1 MEVLSTTREIAAN
14 ANALVRTMEEAV
26 QVADE
31 TTQGAEQARSSLASM
46 DGTMQRMVAA
56 TDSINAKLAALSEK
70 SSHINKVLT
79 TITKVA
85 DQTNLLSLN
94 AAIEAEK
101 AGEAGRGFS
110 VVATEIRRL
119 SDQTTAATDDIEQM
133 LKDMNSAVSASVMG
147 MDKFSEEIRRSVQEV
162 ASVSDQLAEVIE
174 DVQKLPARFDI
185 VLEGM
190 QSQAV
195 GAGQIAETIT
205 QLNDSTSRP
214 PRRSRLPARRSS
226 ICSRQPR
233 TCRAA
238 SLPSRSLVEH
248 ADPVFQLAE
257 AVAALPTTAIRQ
269 VLPLLQLTRFP
280 AAPAGVAGLMNLH
293 GAAIPVVRRHRHE
306 RRPAAR
312 ARQDTRILLV
322 DFTLPEGGSRPLGL
336 VVEGVAGVRR
346 VTARAPRPAGVRLP
360 DYPGSAR
367 CWRRPRASGCG
378 WNRIACSRRPWPPCC
393 SRRPREARSRLA
405 PLVRAR
411 TGLAI
416 ADDMLGRAIR
426 QRLRERQEGDAE
438 AYMARILDDEGE
450 FADLLDL
457 LVIPETWF
465 FRDPQAIAHAAR
477 FAQERHARSGA
488 PVRLLSLP
496 CSTGEE
502 PYTLAMALFDTG
514 LPHRPSRSPRWTSTS
529 RPWSAPAAASMGAI
543 PFAPATS
550 AFAIAISTPRAI
562 ASAWPNGVRTRCA
575 FARANILQL
584 GSLRDGAPFDVVLC
598 RNLLIYFDDQTQ
610 GRALSH
616 LAALM
621 HDDGLLCVG
630 SSEMVSAMRHGFASL
645 GVAHASALVKRQAAG
660 AEPARPHPQPA
671 SPRRKAAVRPP
682 PPAPPLPTRLRA
694 RSTPAP
700 APITPVASSAQPL
713 EEAQRLADAG
723 RGAEAEA
730 LLRNLLE
737 ADRSQA
743 GAHFLLALILP
754 DDRAAEAERALR
766 QALYLEPGHYPA
778 LCRLAL
784 ICERAGR
791 LDEAGRLRERAAR
804 IQTRAGDDA

>member
-1 MEVLSTTREIAAN
+1 M
-14 ANALVRTMEEAV
+14 
-26 QVADE
+26 
-31 TTQGAEQARSSLASM
+31 
-46 DGTMQRMVAA
+46 
-56 TDSINAKLAALSEK
+56 KL
-70 SSHINKVLT
+70 
-79 TITKVA
+79 
-85 DQTNLLSLN
+85 
-94 AAIEAEK
+94 
-101 AGEAGRGFS
+101 
-110 VVATEIRRL
+110 
-119 SDQTTAATDDIEQM
+119 
-133 LKDMNSAVSASVMG
+133 
-147 MDKFSEEIRRSVQEV
+147 
-162 ASVSDQLAEVIE
+162 
-174 DVQKLPARFDI
+174 
-185 VLEGM
+185 
-190 QSQAV
+190 
-195 GAGQIAETIT
+195 
-205 QLNDSTSRP
+205 
-214 PRRSRLPARRSS
+214 
-226 ICSRQPR
+226 
-233 TCRAA
+233 
-238 SLPSRSLVEH
+238 
-248 ADPVFQLAE
+248 DP
-257 AVAALPTTAIRQ
+257 
-269 VLPLLQLTRFP
+269 
-280 AAPAGVAGLMNLH
+280 
-293 GAAIPVVRRHRHE
+293 
-306 RRPAAR
+306 
-312 ARQDTRILLV
+312 
-322 DFTLPEGGSRPLGL
+322 
-336 VVEGVAGVRR
+336 
-346 VTARAPRPAGVRLP
+346 
-360 DYPGSAR
+360 
-367 CWRRPRASGCG
+367 
-378 WNRIACSRRPWPPCC
+378 
-393 SRRPREARSRLA
+393 RLA

-514 LPHRPSRSPRWTSTS
+514 LPAQAFQVTAVDINEPSLE
-529 RPWSAPAAASMGAI
+529 
-543 PFAPATS
+543 
-550 AFAIAISTPRAI
+550 RARRGLYGRNSFR
-562 ASAWPNGVRTRCA
+562 ARDLGFRDRYFDAEGDRQRLAERVRNQVR
-575 FARANILQL
+575 FRQGNILQL

-645 GVAHASALVKRQAAG
+645 GVAHASALVKRHAAG

-682 PPAPPLPTRLRA
+682 PLPARLRA

-713 EEAQRLADAG
+713 DEAQRLADAG

>member
-1 MEVLSTTREIAAN
+1 M
-14 ANALVRTMEEAV
+14 
-26 QVADE
+26 
-31 TTQGAEQARSSLASM
+31 
-46 DGTMQRMVAA
+46 
-56 TDSINAKLAALSEK
+56 KL
-70 SSHINKVLT
+70 
-79 TITKVA
+79 
-85 DQTNLLSLN
+85 
-94 AAIEAEK
+94 
-101 AGEAGRGFS
+101 
-110 VVATEIRRL
+110 
-119 SDQTTAATDDIEQM
+119 
-133 LKDMNSAVSASVMG
+133 
-147 MDKFSEEIRRSVQEV
+147 
-162 ASVSDQLAEVIE
+162 
-174 DVQKLPARFDI
+174 
-185 VLEGM
+185 
-190 QSQAV
+190 
-195 GAGQIAETIT
+195 
-205 QLNDSTSRP
+205 
-214 PRRSRLPARRSS
+214 
-226 ICSRQPR
+226 
-233 TCRAA
+233 
-238 SLPSRSLVEH
+238 
-248 ADPVFQLAE
+248 DP
-257 AVAALPTTAIRQ
+257 
-269 VLPLLQLTRFP
+269 
-280 AAPAGVAGLMNLH
+280 
-293 GAAIPVVRRHRHE
+293 
-306 RRPAAR
+306 
-312 ARQDTRILLV
+312 
-322 DFTLPEGGSRPLGL
+322 
-336 VVEGVAGVRR
+336 
-346 VTARAPRPAGVRLP
+346 
-360 DYPGSAR
+360 
-367 CWRRPRASGCG
+367 
-378 WNRIACSRRPWPPCC
+378 
-393 SRRPREARSRLA
+393 RLA
-405 PLVRAR
+405 PLVRVR

-426 QRLRERQEGDAE
+426 QRLRERQESDAE

-514 LPHRPSRSPRWTSTS
+514 LPAQAFQVTAVDINEPSLE
-529 RPWSAPAAASMGAI
+529 
-543 PFAPATS
+543 
-550 AFAIAISTPRAI
+550 RARRGLYGRNSFR
-562 ASAWPNGVRTRCA
+562 ARDLGFRDRYFDAEGDRQRLAERVRNQVR
-575 FARANILQL
+575 FRQGNILQL

-660 AEPARPHPQPA
+660 AESARPHLPA
-671 SPRRKAAVRPP
+671 AAPRRKTAVRTP
-682 PPAPPLPTRLRA
+682 PPAPPLPARLRA
-694 RSTPAP
+694 KSTPVP
-700 APITPVASSAQPL
+700 APVTPVARSAQPL

-730 LLRNLLE
+730 LLRDLLE

-754 DDRAAEAERALR
+754 DARAAEAERALR

>member
-1 MEVLSTTREIAAN
+1 M
-14 ANALVRTMEEAV
+14 
-26 QVADE
+26 
-31 TTQGAEQARSSLASM
+31 
-46 DGTMQRMVAA
+46 
-56 TDSINAKLAALSEK
+56 KL
-70 SSHINKVLT
+70 
-79 TITKVA
+79 
-85 DQTNLLSLN
+85 
-94 AAIEAEK
+94 
-101 AGEAGRGFS
+101 
-110 VVATEIRRL
+110 
-119 SDQTTAATDDIEQM
+119 
-133 LKDMNSAVSASVMG
+133 
-147 MDKFSEEIRRSVQEV
+147 
-162 ASVSDQLAEVIE
+162 
-174 DVQKLPARFDI
+174 
-185 VLEGM
+185 
-190 QSQAV
+190 
-195 GAGQIAETIT
+195 
-205 QLNDSTSRP
+205 
-214 PRRSRLPARRSS
+214 
-226 ICSRQPR
+226 
-233 TCRAA
+233 
-238 SLPSRSLVEH
+238 
-248 ADPVFQLAE
+248 DP
-257 AVAALPTTAIRQ
+257 
-269 VLPLLQLTRFP
+269 
-280 AAPAGVAGLMNLH
+280 
-293 GAAIPVVRRHRHE
+293 
-306 RRPAAR
+306 
-312 ARQDTRILLV
+312 
-322 DFTLPEGGSRPLGL
+322 
-336 VVEGVAGVRR
+336 
-346 VTARAPRPAGVRLP
+346 
-360 DYPGSAR
+360 
-367 CWRRPRASGCG
+367 
-378 WNRIACSRRPWPPCC
+378 
-393 SRRPREARSRLA
+393 RLA

-416 ADDMLGRAIR
+416 ADDVRGRASR

-514 LPHRPSRSPRWTSTS
+514 LPAQAFQVTAVDINEPSLE
-529 RPWSAPAAASMGAI
+529 
-543 PFAPATS
+543 
-550 AFAIAISTPRAI
+550 RARRGLYGRNSFR
-562 ASAWPNGVRTRCA
+562 ARDLGFRDRYFDAEGDRQRLAERVRNQVR
-575 FARANILQL
+575 FRQGNILQL

-645 GVAHASALVKRQAAG
+645 GVAHASALVKRQAAV
-660 AEPARPHPQPA
+660 ADPARPHPPA
-671 SPRRKAAVRPP
+671 AAPRRKAAVRTP
-682 PPAPPLPTRLRA
+682 PPAPALPARLRA
-694 RSTPAP
+694 RSTPVPAP
-700 APITPVASSAQPL
+700 ATPVARSAQPL

-730 LLRNLLE
+730 LLRDLLE

-754 DDRAAEAERALR
+754 DARAAEAERALR

>member
-1 MEVLSTTREIAAN
+1 M
-14 ANALVRTMEEAV
+14 
-26 QVADE
+26 
-31 TTQGAEQARSSLASM
+31 
-46 DGTMQRMVAA
+46 
-56 TDSINAKLAALSEK
+56 KL
-70 SSHINKVLT
+70 
-79 TITKVA
+79 
-85 DQTNLLSLN
+85 
-94 AAIEAEK
+94 
-101 AGEAGRGFS
+101 
-110 VVATEIRRL
+110 
-119 SDQTTAATDDIEQM
+119 
-133 LKDMNSAVSASVMG
+133 
-147 MDKFSEEIRRSVQEV
+147 
-162 ASVSDQLAEVIE
+162 
-174 DVQKLPARFDI
+174 
-185 VLEGM
+185 
-190 QSQAV
+190 
-195 GAGQIAETIT
+195 
-205 QLNDSTSRP
+205 
-214 PRRSRLPARRSS
+214 
-226 ICSRQPR
+226 
-233 TCRAA
+233 
-238 SLPSRSLVEH
+238 
-248 ADPVFQLAE
+248 DP
-257 AVAALPTTAIRQ
+257 
-269 VLPLLQLTRFP
+269 
-280 AAPAGVAGLMNLH
+280 
-293 GAAIPVVRRHRHE
+293 
-306 RRPAAR
+306 
-312 ARQDTRILLV
+312 
-322 DFTLPEGGSRPLGL
+322 
-336 VVEGVAGVRR
+336 
-346 VTARAPRPAGVRLP
+346 
-360 DYPGSAR
+360 
-367 CWRRPRASGCG
+367 
-378 WNRIACSRRPWPPCC
+378 
-393 SRRPREARSRLA
+393 RLA

-514 LPHRPSRSPRWTSTS
+514 LPAQAFQVTAVDINEPSLE
-529 RPWSAPAAASMGAI
+529 
-543 PFAPATS
+543 
-550 AFAIAISTPRAI
+550 RARRGLYGRNSFR
-562 ASAWPNGVRTRCA
+562 ARDLGFRDRYFDAEGDRQRLAERVRNQVR
-575 FARANILQL
+575 FRQGNILQL

-682 PPAPPLPTRLRA
+682 PPAPPLPARLRA

-700 APITPVASSAQPL
+700 TPITPVANSAQPL

>member
-1 MEVLSTTREIAAN
+1 M
-14 ANALVRTMEEAV
+14 
-26 QVADE
+26 
-31 TTQGAEQARSSLASM
+31 
-46 DGTMQRMVAA
+46 
-56 TDSINAKLAALSEK
+56 KL
-70 SSHINKVLT
+70 
-79 TITKVA
+79 
-85 DQTNLLSLN
+85 
-94 AAIEAEK
+94 
-101 AGEAGRGFS
+101 
-110 VVATEIRRL
+110 
-119 SDQTTAATDDIEQM
+119 
-133 LKDMNSAVSASVMG
+133 
-147 MDKFSEEIRRSVQEV
+147 
-162 ASVSDQLAEVIE
+162 
-174 DVQKLPARFDI
+174 
-185 VLEGM
+185 
-190 QSQAV
+190 
-195 GAGQIAETIT
+195 
-205 QLNDSTSRP
+205 
-214 PRRSRLPARRSS
+214 
-226 ICSRQPR
+226 
-233 TCRAA
+233 
-238 SLPSRSLVEH
+238 
-248 ADPVFQLAE
+248 DP
-257 AVAALPTTAIRQ
+257 
-269 VLPLLQLTRFP
+269 
-280 AAPAGVAGLMNLH
+280 
-293 GAAIPVVRRHRHE
+293 
-306 RRPAAR
+306 
-312 ARQDTRILLV
+312 
-322 DFTLPEGGSRPLGL
+322 
-336 VVEGVAGVRR
+336 
-346 VTARAPRPAGVRLP
+346 
-360 DYPGSAR
+360 
-367 CWRRPRASGCG
+367 
-378 WNRIACSRRPWPPCC
+378 
-393 SRRPREARSRLA
+393 RLA

-514 LPHRPSRSPRWTSTS
+514 LPAQAFQVTAVDINEPSLE
-529 RPWSAPAAASMGAI
+529 
-543 PFAPATS
+543 
-550 AFAIAISTPRAI
+550 RARRGLYGRNSFR
-562 ASAWPNGVRTRCA
+562 ARDLGFRDGYFDAEGDRQRLAERVRNQVR
-575 FARANILQL
+575 FRQGNILQL

-645 GVAHASALVKRQAAG
+645 GVAHASALVKRQAAV
-660 AEPARPHPQPA
+660 ADPARPHPPA
-671 SPRRKAAVRPP
+671 AAPRRKAAVRTP
-682 PPAPPLPTRLRA
+682 PPAPALPARLRA
-694 RSTPAP
+694 RGTPVPAP
-700 APITPVASSAQPL
+700 VTPVARSAQPL

-730 LLRNLLE
+730 LLRDLLE

-754 DDRAAEAERALR
+754 DARAAEAERALR

>member
-1 MEVLSTTREIAAN
+1 M
-14 ANALVRTMEEAV
+14 
-26 QVADE
+26 
-31 TTQGAEQARSSLASM
+31 
-46 DGTMQRMVAA
+46 
-56 TDSINAKLAALSEK
+56 KL
-70 SSHINKVLT
+70 
-79 TITKVA
+79 
-85 DQTNLLSLN
+85 
-94 AAIEAEK
+94 
-101 AGEAGRGFS
+101 
-110 VVATEIRRL
+110 
-119 SDQTTAATDDIEQM
+119 
-133 LKDMNSAVSASVMG
+133 
-147 MDKFSEEIRRSVQEV
+147 
-162 ASVSDQLAEVIE
+162 
-174 DVQKLPARFDI
+174 
-185 VLEGM
+185 
-190 QSQAV
+190 
-195 GAGQIAETIT
+195 
-205 QLNDSTSRP
+205 
-214 PRRSRLPARRSS
+214 
-226 ICSRQPR
+226 
-233 TCRAA
+233 
-238 SLPSRSLVEH
+238 
-248 ADPVFQLAE
+248 DP
-257 AVAALPTTAIRQ
+257 
-269 VLPLLQLTRFP
+269 
-280 AAPAGVAGLMNLH
+280 
-293 GAAIPVVRRHRHE
+293 
-306 RRPAAR
+306 
-312 ARQDTRILLV
+312 
-322 DFTLPEGGSRPLGL
+322 
-336 VVEGVAGVRR
+336 
-346 VTARAPRPAGVRLP
+346 
-360 DYPGSAR
+360 
-367 CWRRPRASGCG
+367 
-378 WNRIACSRRPWPPCC
+378 
-393 SRRPREARSRLA
+393 RLA

-514 LPHRPSRSPRWTSTS
+514 LPAQAFQVTAVDINEPSLE
-529 RPWSAPAAASMGAI
+529 
-543 PFAPATS
+543 
-550 AFAIAISTPRAI
+550 RARRGLYGRNSFR
-562 ASAWPNGVRTRCA
+562 ARDLGFRDRYFDAEGDRQRLAERVRNQVR
-575 FARANILQL
+575 FRQGNILQL

-645 GVAHASALVKRQAAG
+645 GVAHASALVKRQAAV
-660 AEPARPHPQPA
+660 ADPARPHPPA
-671 SPRRKAAVRPP
+671 AAPRRKAAVRTP
-682 PPAPPLPTRLRA
+682 PPAPALPARLRA
-694 RSTPAP
+694 RGTPVPAP
-700 APITPVASSAQPL
+700 VTPVARSAQPL

-730 LLRNLLE
+730 LLRDLLE

-754 DDRAAEAERALR
+754 DARAAEAERALR

>member
-1 MEVLSTTREIAAN
+1 M
-14 ANALVRTMEEAV
+14 
-26 QVADE
+26 
-31 TTQGAEQARSSLASM
+31 
-46 DGTMQRMVAA
+46 
-56 TDSINAKLAALSEK
+56 KL
-70 SSHINKVLT
+70 
-79 TITKVA
+79 
-85 DQTNLLSLN
+85 
-94 AAIEAEK
+94 
-101 AGEAGRGFS
+101 
-110 VVATEIRRL
+110 
-119 SDQTTAATDDIEQM
+119 
-133 LKDMNSAVSASVMG
+133 
-147 MDKFSEEIRRSVQEV
+147 
-162 ASVSDQLAEVIE
+162 
-174 DVQKLPARFDI
+174 
-185 VLEGM
+185 
-190 QSQAV
+190 
-195 GAGQIAETIT
+195 
-205 QLNDSTSRP
+205 
-214 PRRSRLPARRSS
+214 
-226 ICSRQPR
+226 
-233 TCRAA
+233 
-238 SLPSRSLVEH
+238 
-248 ADPVFQLAE
+248 DP
-257 AVAALPTTAIRQ
+257 
-269 VLPLLQLTRFP
+269 
-280 AAPAGVAGLMNLH
+280 
-293 GAAIPVVRRHRHE
+293 
-306 RRPAAR
+306 
-312 ARQDTRILLV
+312 
-322 DFTLPEGGSRPLGL
+322 
-336 VVEGVAGVRR
+336 
-346 VTARAPRPAGVRLP
+346 
-360 DYPGSAR
+360 
-367 CWRRPRASGCG
+367 
-378 WNRIACSRRPWPPCC
+378 
-393 SRRPREARSRLA
+393 RLA

-514 LPHRPSRSPRWTSTS
+514 LPAQAFQVTAVDINEPSLE
-529 RPWSAPAAASMGAI
+529 
-543 PFAPATS
+543 
-550 AFAIAISTPRAI
+550 RARRGLYGRNSFR
-562 ASAWPNGVRTRCA
+562 ARDLGFRDRYFDAEGDRQRLAERVRNQVR
-575 FARANILQL
+575 FRQGNILQL
-584 GSLRDGAPFDVVLC
+584 SSLRDGAPFDVVLC

-671 SPRRKAAVRPP
+671 SPRRKAAVRP
-682 PPAPPLPTRLRA
+682 APPLPARLRA

-713 EEAQRLADAG
+713 DEAQRLADAG

>member
-1 MEVLSTTREIAAN
+1 M
-14 ANALVRTMEEAV
+14 
-26 QVADE
+26 
-31 TTQGAEQARSSLASM
+31 
-46 DGTMQRMVAA
+46 
-56 TDSINAKLAALSEK
+56 KL
-70 SSHINKVLT
+70 
-79 TITKVA
+79 
-85 DQTNLLSLN
+85 
-94 AAIEAEK
+94 
-101 AGEAGRGFS
+101 
-110 VVATEIRRL
+110 
-119 SDQTTAATDDIEQM
+119 
-133 LKDMNSAVSASVMG
+133 
-147 MDKFSEEIRRSVQEV
+147 
-162 ASVSDQLAEVIE
+162 
-174 DVQKLPARFDI
+174 
-185 VLEGM
+185 
-190 QSQAV
+190 
-195 GAGQIAETIT
+195 
-205 QLNDSTSRP
+205 
-214 PRRSRLPARRSS
+214 
-226 ICSRQPR
+226 
-233 TCRAA
+233 
-238 SLPSRSLVEH
+238 
-248 ADPVFQLAE
+248 DP
-257 AVAALPTTAIRQ
+257 
-269 VLPLLQLTRFP
+269 
-280 AAPAGVAGLMNLH
+280 
-293 GAAIPVVRRHRHE
+293 
-306 RRPAAR
+306 
-312 ARQDTRILLV
+312 
-322 DFTLPEGGSRPLGL
+322 
-336 VVEGVAGVRR
+336 
-346 VTARAPRPAGVRLP
+346 
-360 DYPGSAR
+360 
-367 CWRRPRASGCG
+367 
-378 WNRIACSRRPWPPCC
+378 
-393 SRRPREARSRLA
+393 RLA

-438 AYMARILDDEGE
+438 GYMARILDDEGE

-514 LPHRPSRSPRWTSTS
+514 LPAQAFQVTAVDINEPSLE
-529 RPWSAPAAASMGAI
+529 
-543 PFAPATS
+543 
-550 AFAIAISTPRAI
+550 RARRGLYGRNSFR
-562 ASAWPNGVRTRCA
+562 ARDLGFRDRYFDAEGDRQRLAERVRNQVR
-575 FARANILQL
+575 FRQGNILQL

-660 AEPARPHPQPA
+660 AESARPHPPA
-671 SPRRKAAVRPP
+671 APPRRKATVRTP
-682 PPAPPLPTRLRA
+682 PPASPLPARLRA

-700 APITPVASSAQPL
+700 APVTPVARSAQPL

-730 LLRNLLE
+730 LLRDLLE

-754 DDRAAEAERALR
+754 DARAAEAERALR

>member
-1 MEVLSTTREIAAN
+1 M
-14 ANALVRTMEEAV
+14 
-26 QVADE
+26 
-31 TTQGAEQARSSLASM
+31 
-46 DGTMQRMVAA
+46 
-56 TDSINAKLAALSEK
+56 KL
-70 SSHINKVLT
+70 
-79 TITKVA
+79 
-85 DQTNLLSLN
+85 
-94 AAIEAEK
+94 
-101 AGEAGRGFS
+101 
-110 VVATEIRRL
+110 
-119 SDQTTAATDDIEQM
+119 
-133 LKDMNSAVSASVMG
+133 
-147 MDKFSEEIRRSVQEV
+147 
-162 ASVSDQLAEVIE
+162 
-174 DVQKLPARFDI
+174 
-185 VLEGM
+185 
-190 QSQAV
+190 
-195 GAGQIAETIT
+195 
-205 QLNDSTSRP
+205 
-214 PRRSRLPARRSS
+214 
-226 ICSRQPR
+226 
-233 TCRAA
+233 
-238 SLPSRSLVEH
+238 
-248 ADPVFQLAE
+248 DP
-257 AVAALPTTAIRQ
+257 
-269 VLPLLQLTRFP
+269 
-280 AAPAGVAGLMNLH
+280 
-293 GAAIPVVRRHRHE
+293 
-306 RRPAAR
+306 
-312 ARQDTRILLV
+312 
-322 DFTLPEGGSRPLGL
+322 
-336 VVEGVAGVRR
+336 
-346 VTARAPRPAGVRLP
+346 
-360 DYPGSAR
+360 
-367 CWRRPRASGCG
+367 
-378 WNRIACSRRPWPPCC
+378 
-393 SRRPREARSRLA
+393 RLA

-514 LPHRPSRSPRWTSTS
+514 LPAQAFQVTAVDINEPSLE
-529 RPWSAPAAASMGAI
+529 
-543 PFAPATS
+543 
-550 AFAIAISTPRAI
+550 RARRGLYGRNSFR
-562 ASAWPNGVRTRCA
+562 ARDLGFRDRYFDAEGDRQRLAERVRNQVR
-575 FARANILQL
+575 FRQGNILQL

-645 GVAHASALVKRQAAG
+645 GVAHASALVKRQAAV
-660 AEPARPHPQPA
+660 AEPARAHPPA
-671 SPRRKAAVRPP
+671 AAPRRKAAVRTP
-682 PPAPPLPTRLRA
+682 PPAPALPARLRA
-694 RSTPAP
+694 RNRPAP
-700 APITPVASSAQPL
+700 TPMTPVALSAQPL

-730 LLRNLLE
+730 LLRDLLE

-754 DDRAAEAERALR
+754 DARAAEAERALR

>member
-1 MEVLSTTREIAAN
+1 M
-14 ANALVRTMEEAV
+14 
-26 QVADE
+26 
-31 TTQGAEQARSSLASM
+31 
-46 DGTMQRMVAA
+46 
-56 TDSINAKLAALSEK
+56 KL
-70 SSHINKVLT
+70 
-79 TITKVA
+79 
-85 DQTNLLSLN
+85 
-94 AAIEAEK
+94 
-101 AGEAGRGFS
+101 
-110 VVATEIRRL
+110 
-119 SDQTTAATDDIEQM
+119 
-133 LKDMNSAVSASVMG
+133 
-147 MDKFSEEIRRSVQEV
+147 
-162 ASVSDQLAEVIE
+162 
-174 DVQKLPARFDI
+174 
-185 VLEGM
+185 
-190 QSQAV
+190 
-195 GAGQIAETIT
+195 
-205 QLNDSTSRP
+205 
-214 PRRSRLPARRSS
+214 
-226 ICSRQPR
+226 
-233 TCRAA
+233 
-238 SLPSRSLVEH
+238 
-248 ADPVFQLAE
+248 DP
-257 AVAALPTTAIRQ
+257 
-269 VLPLLQLTRFP
+269 
-280 AAPAGVAGLMNLH
+280 
-293 GAAIPVVRRHRHE
+293 
-306 RRPAAR
+306 
-312 ARQDTRILLV
+312 
-322 DFTLPEGGSRPLGL
+322 
-336 VVEGVAGVRR
+336 
-346 VTARAPRPAGVRLP
+346 
-360 DYPGSAR
+360 
-367 CWRRPRASGCG
+367 
-378 WNRIACSRRPWPPCC
+378 
-393 SRRPREARSRLA
+393 RLA

-514 LPHRPSRSPRWTSTS
+514 LPAQAFQVTAVDINEPSLE
-529 RPWSAPAAASMGAI
+529 
-543 PFAPATS
+543 
-550 AFAIAISTPRAI
+550 RARRGLYGRNSFR
-562 ASAWPNGVRTRCA
+562 ARDLGFRDRYFDAEGDRQRLAERVRNQVR
-575 FARANILQL
+575 FRQGNILQL

-660 AEPARPHPQPA
+660 ADPARPHPPA
-671 SPRRKAAVRPP
+671 AAPRRKAAVRTP
-682 PPAPPLPTRLRA
+682 PPAPALPARLRA
-694 RSTPAP
+694 RSIPAP
-700 APITPVASSAQPL
+700 APVTPVARSAQPL

-754 DDRAAEAERALR
+754 DARAAEAERALR

>member
-1 MEVLSTTREIAAN
+1 M
-14 ANALVRTMEEAV
+14 
-26 QVADE
+26 
-31 TTQGAEQARSSLASM
+31 
-46 DGTMQRMVAA
+46 
-56 TDSINAKLAALSEK
+56 KL
-70 SSHINKVLT
+70 
-79 TITKVA
+79 
-85 DQTNLLSLN
+85 
-94 AAIEAEK
+94 
-101 AGEAGRGFS
+101 
-110 VVATEIRRL
+110 
-119 SDQTTAATDDIEQM
+119 
-133 LKDMNSAVSASVMG
+133 
-147 MDKFSEEIRRSVQEV
+147 
-162 ASVSDQLAEVIE
+162 
-174 DVQKLPARFDI
+174 
-185 VLEGM
+185 
-190 QSQAV
+190 
-195 GAGQIAETIT
+195 
-205 QLNDSTSRP
+205 
-214 PRRSRLPARRSS
+214 
-226 ICSRQPR
+226 
-233 TCRAA
+233 
-238 SLPSRSLVEH
+238 
-248 ADPVFQLAE
+248 DP
-257 AVAALPTTAIRQ
+257 
-269 VLPLLQLTRFP
+269 
-280 AAPAGVAGLMNLH
+280 
-293 GAAIPVVRRHRHE
+293 
-306 RRPAAR
+306 
-312 ARQDTRILLV
+312 
-322 DFTLPEGGSRPLGL
+322 
-336 VVEGVAGVRR
+336 
-346 VTARAPRPAGVRLP
+346 
-360 DYPGSAR
+360 
-367 CWRRPRASGCG
+367 
-378 WNRIACSRRPWPPCC
+378 
-393 SRRPREARSRLA
+393 RLA

-477 FAQERHARSGA
+477 FAQERHARSGV

-514 LPHRPSRSPRWTSTS
+514 LPAQAFQVTAVDINEPSLE
-529 RPWSAPAAASMGAI
+529 
-543 PFAPATS
+543 
-550 AFAIAISTPRAI
+550 RARRGLYGRNSFR
-562 ASAWPNGVRTRCA
+562 ARDLGFRDRYFDAEGDRQRLAERVRNQVR
-575 FARANILQL
+575 FRQGNILQL

-682 PPAPPLPTRLRA
+682 PPAPPLPARLRA

-700 APITPVASSAQPL
+700 APITPVARSAQPL

-723 RGAEAEA
+723 RAAEAEA

-754 DDRAAEAERALR
+754 DARAAEAERALR

-804 IQTRAGDDA
+804 IQTRAGDDL

>member
-1 MEVLSTTREIAAN
+1 M
-14 ANALVRTMEEAV
+14 
-26 QVADE
+26 
-31 TTQGAEQARSSLASM
+31 
-46 DGTMQRMVAA
+46 
-56 TDSINAKLAALSEK
+56 KL
-70 SSHINKVLT
+70 
-79 TITKVA
+79 
-85 DQTNLLSLN
+85 
-94 AAIEAEK
+94 
-101 AGEAGRGFS
+101 
-110 VVATEIRRL
+110 
-119 SDQTTAATDDIEQM
+119 
-133 LKDMNSAVSASVMG
+133 
-147 MDKFSEEIRRSVQEV
+147 
-162 ASVSDQLAEVIE
+162 
-174 DVQKLPARFDI
+174 
-185 VLEGM
+185 
-190 QSQAV
+190 
-195 GAGQIAETIT
+195 
-205 QLNDSTSRP
+205 
-214 PRRSRLPARRSS
+214 
-226 ICSRQPR
+226 
-233 TCRAA
+233 
-238 SLPSRSLVEH
+238 
-248 ADPVFQLAE
+248 DP
-257 AVAALPTTAIRQ
+257 
-269 VLPLLQLTRFP
+269 
-280 AAPAGVAGLMNLH
+280 
-293 GAAIPVVRRHRHE
+293 
-306 RRPAAR
+306 
-312 ARQDTRILLV
+312 
-322 DFTLPEGGSRPLGL
+322 
-336 VVEGVAGVRR
+336 
-346 VTARAPRPAGVRLP
+346 
-360 DYPGSAR
+360 
-367 CWRRPRASGCG
+367 
-378 WNRIACSRRPWPPCC
+378 
-393 SRRPREARSRLA
+393 RLA

-426 QRLRERQEGDAE
+426 QRLREREEGDAE

-514 LPHRPSRSPRWTSTS
+514 LPAQAFQVTAVDINEPSLE
-529 RPWSAPAAASMGAI
+529 
-543 PFAPATS
+543 
-550 AFAIAISTPRAI
+550 RARRGLYGRNSFR
-562 ASAWPNGVRTRCA
+562 ARDLGFRDRYFDAEGDRQRLAERVRNQVR
-575 FARANILQL
+575 FRQGNILQL

-645 GVAHASALVKRQAAG
+645 GVAHASALVKRQAAV

-682 PPAPPLPTRLRA
+682 PPAPPLPARLRA

-700 APITPVASSAQPL
+700 TPITPVANSAQPL

>member
-1 MEVLSTTREIAAN
+1 M
-14 ANALVRTMEEAV
+14 
-26 QVADE
+26 
-31 TTQGAEQARSSLASM
+31 
-46 DGTMQRMVAA
+46 
-56 TDSINAKLAALSEK
+56 KL
-70 SSHINKVLT
+70 
-79 TITKVA
+79 
-85 DQTNLLSLN
+85 
-94 AAIEAEK
+94 
-101 AGEAGRGFS
+101 
-110 VVATEIRRL
+110 
-119 SDQTTAATDDIEQM
+119 
-133 LKDMNSAVSASVMG
+133 
-147 MDKFSEEIRRSVQEV
+147 
-162 ASVSDQLAEVIE
+162 
-174 DVQKLPARFDI
+174 
-185 VLEGM
+185 
-190 QSQAV
+190 
-195 GAGQIAETIT
+195 
-205 QLNDSTSRP
+205 
-214 PRRSRLPARRSS
+214 
-226 ICSRQPR
+226 
-233 TCRAA
+233 
-238 SLPSRSLVEH
+238 
-248 ADPVFQLAE
+248 DP
-257 AVAALPTTAIRQ
+257 
-269 VLPLLQLTRFP
+269 
-280 AAPAGVAGLMNLH
+280 
-293 GAAIPVVRRHRHE
+293 
-306 RRPAAR
+306 
-312 ARQDTRILLV
+312 
-322 DFTLPEGGSRPLGL
+322 
-336 VVEGVAGVRR
+336 
-346 VTARAPRPAGVRLP
+346 
-360 DYPGSAR
+360 
-367 CWRRPRASGCG
+367 
-378 WNRIACSRRPWPPCC
+378 
-393 SRRPREARSRLA
+393 RLA

-514 LPHRPSRSPRWTSTS
+514 LPAQAFQVTAVDINEPSLE
-529 RPWSAPAAASMGAI
+529 
-543 PFAPATS
+543 
-550 AFAIAISTPRAI
+550 RARRGLYGRNSFR
-562 ASAWPNGVRTRCA
+562 ARDLGFRDRYFDAEGDRQRLAERVRNQVR
-575 FARANILQL
+575 FRQGNILQL

-645 GVAHASALVKRQAAG
+645 GVAHASALVKRQAAV
-660 AEPARPHPQPA
+660 ADPARPHPPA
-671 SPRRKAAVRPP
+671 AAPRRKAAVRTP
-682 PPAPPLPTRLRA
+682 PPAPALPARLRA
-694 RSTPAP
+694 RSTPVPAP
-700 APITPVASSAQPL
+700 ATPVARSAQPL

-730 LLRNLLE
+730 LLRDLLE

-754 DDRAAEAERALR
+754 DARAAEAERALR

>member
-1 MEVLSTTREIAAN
+1 M
-14 ANALVRTMEEAV
+14 
-26 QVADE
+26 
-31 TTQGAEQARSSLASM
+31 
-46 DGTMQRMVAA
+46 
-56 TDSINAKLAALSEK
+56 KL
-70 SSHINKVLT
+70 
-79 TITKVA
+79 
-85 DQTNLLSLN
+85 
-94 AAIEAEK
+94 
-101 AGEAGRGFS
+101 
-110 VVATEIRRL
+110 
-119 SDQTTAATDDIEQM
+119 
-133 LKDMNSAVSASVMG
+133 
-147 MDKFSEEIRRSVQEV
+147 
-162 ASVSDQLAEVIE
+162 
-174 DVQKLPARFDI
+174 
-185 VLEGM
+185 
-190 QSQAV
+190 
-195 GAGQIAETIT
+195 
-205 QLNDSTSRP
+205 
-214 PRRSRLPARRSS
+214 
-226 ICSRQPR
+226 
-233 TCRAA
+233 
-238 SLPSRSLVEH
+238 
-248 ADPVFQLAE
+248 DP
-257 AVAALPTTAIRQ
+257 
-269 VLPLLQLTRFP
+269 
-280 AAPAGVAGLMNLH
+280 
-293 GAAIPVVRRHRHE
+293 
-306 RRPAAR
+306 
-312 ARQDTRILLV
+312 
-322 DFTLPEGGSRPLGL
+322 
-336 VVEGVAGVRR
+336 
-346 VTARAPRPAGVRLP
+346 
-360 DYPGSAR
+360 
-367 CWRRPRASGCG
+367 
-378 WNRIACSRRPWPPCC
+378 
-393 SRRPREARSRLA
+393 RLA

-514 LPHRPSRSPRWTSTS
+514 LPAQAFQVTAVDINEPSLE
-529 RPWSAPAAASMGAI
+529 
-543 PFAPATS
+543 
-550 AFAIAISTPRAI
+550 RARCGLYGRNSFR
-562 ASAWPNGVRTRCA
+562 ARDLGFRDRYFDAEGDRQRLAERVRNQVR
-575 FARANILQL
+575 FRQGNILQL

-700 APITPVASSAQPL
+700 APITPVARSAQPL

-730 LLRNLLE
+730 LLRDLLE

>member
-1 MEVLSTTREIAAN
+1 M
-14 ANALVRTMEEAV
+14 
-26 QVADE
+26 
-31 TTQGAEQARSSLASM
+31 
-46 DGTMQRMVAA
+46 
-56 TDSINAKLAALSEK
+56 KL
-70 SSHINKVLT
+70 
-79 TITKVA
+79 
-85 DQTNLLSLN
+85 
-94 AAIEAEK
+94 
-101 AGEAGRGFS
+101 
-110 VVATEIRRL
+110 
-119 SDQTTAATDDIEQM
+119 
-133 LKDMNSAVSASVMG
+133 
-147 MDKFSEEIRRSVQEV
+147 
-162 ASVSDQLAEVIE
+162 
-174 DVQKLPARFDI
+174 
-185 VLEGM
+185 
-190 QSQAV
+190 
-195 GAGQIAETIT
+195 
-205 QLNDSTSRP
+205 
-214 PRRSRLPARRSS
+214 
-226 ICSRQPR
+226 
-233 TCRAA
+233 
-238 SLPSRSLVEH
+238 
-248 ADPVFQLAE
+248 DP
-257 AVAALPTTAIRQ
+257 
-269 VLPLLQLTRFP
+269 
-280 AAPAGVAGLMNLH
+280 
-293 GAAIPVVRRHRHE
+293 
-306 RRPAAR
+306 
-312 ARQDTRILLV
+312 
-322 DFTLPEGGSRPLGL
+322 
-336 VVEGVAGVRR
+336 
-346 VTARAPRPAGVRLP
+346 
-360 DYPGSAR
+360 
-367 CWRRPRASGCG
+367 
-378 WNRIACSRRPWPPCC
+378 
-393 SRRPREARSRLA
+393 RLA

-426 QRLRERQEGDAE
+426 QRLRERQEDDAE

-477 FAQERHARSGA
+477 FAQERHARSGV

-514 LPHRPSRSPRWTSTS
+514 LPAQAFQVTAVDINEPSLE
-529 RPWSAPAAASMGAI
+529 
-543 PFAPATS
+543 
-550 AFAIAISTPRAI
+550 RARRGLYGRNSFR
-562 ASAWPNGVRTRCA
+562 ARDLGFRDRYFDAEGDRQRLAERVRNQVR
-575 FARANILQL
+575 FRQGNILQL

-671 SPRRKAAVRPP
+671 SPRRKDAVRTP
-682 PPAPPLPTRLRA
+682 PPAPPLPARLRA

-700 APITPVASSAQPL
+700 TPITPVANSAQPL

>member
-1 MEVLSTTREIAAN
+1 M
-14 ANALVRTMEEAV
+14 
-26 QVADE
+26 
-31 TTQGAEQARSSLASM
+31 
-46 DGTMQRMVAA
+46 
-56 TDSINAKLAALSEK
+56 KL
-70 SSHINKVLT
+70 
-79 TITKVA
+79 
-85 DQTNLLSLN
+85 
-94 AAIEAEK
+94 
-101 AGEAGRGFS
+101 
-110 VVATEIRRL
+110 
-119 SDQTTAATDDIEQM
+119 
-133 LKDMNSAVSASVMG
+133 
-147 MDKFSEEIRRSVQEV
+147 
-162 ASVSDQLAEVIE
+162 
-174 DVQKLPARFDI
+174 
-185 VLEGM
+185 
-190 QSQAV
+190 
-195 GAGQIAETIT
+195 
-205 QLNDSTSRP
+205 
-214 PRRSRLPARRSS
+214 
-226 ICSRQPR
+226 
-233 TCRAA
+233 
-238 SLPSRSLVEH
+238 
-248 ADPVFQLAE
+248 DP
-257 AVAALPTTAIRQ
+257 
-269 VLPLLQLTRFP
+269 
-280 AAPAGVAGLMNLH
+280 
-293 GAAIPVVRRHRHE
+293 
-306 RRPAAR
+306 
-312 ARQDTRILLV
+312 
-322 DFTLPEGGSRPLGL
+322 
-336 VVEGVAGVRR
+336 
-346 VTARAPRPAGVRLP
+346 
-360 DYPGSAR
+360 
-367 CWRRPRASGCG
+367 
-378 WNRIACSRRPWPPCC
+378 
-393 SRRPREARSRLA
+393 RLA

-416 ADDMLGRAIR
+416 AADMLGRAIR

-514 LPHRPSRSPRWTSTS
+514 LPAQAFQVTAVDINEPSLE
-529 RPWSAPAAASMGAI
+529 
-543 PFAPATS
+543 
-550 AFAIAISTPRAI
+550 RARRGLYGRNSFR
-562 ASAWPNGVRTRCA
+562 ARDLGFRDRYFDAEGDRQRLAERVRNQVR
-575 FARANILQL
+575 FRQGNILQL

-645 GVAHASALVKRQAAG
+645 GVAHASALVKRQAAV
-660 AEPARPHPQPA
+660 ADPARPHPPA
-671 SPRRKAAVRPP
+671 AAPRRKAAVRTP
-682 PPAPPLPTRLRA
+682 PPAPALPARLRA
-694 RSTPAP
+694 RSTPVPAP
-700 APITPVASSAQPL
+700 ATPVARSAQPL

-730 LLRNLLE
+730 LLRDLLE

-754 DDRAAEAERALR
+754 DARAAEAERALR

>member
-1 MEVLSTTREIAAN
+1 M
-14 ANALVRTMEEAV
+14 
-26 QVADE
+26 
-31 TTQGAEQARSSLASM
+31 
-46 DGTMQRMVAA
+46 
-56 TDSINAKLAALSEK
+56 KL
-70 SSHINKVLT
+70 
-79 TITKVA
+79 
-85 DQTNLLSLN
+85 
-94 AAIEAEK
+94 
-101 AGEAGRGFS
+101 
-110 VVATEIRRL
+110 
-119 SDQTTAATDDIEQM
+119 
-133 LKDMNSAVSASVMG
+133 
-147 MDKFSEEIRRSVQEV
+147 
-162 ASVSDQLAEVIE
+162 
-174 DVQKLPARFDI
+174 
-185 VLEGM
+185 
-190 QSQAV
+190 
-195 GAGQIAETIT
+195 
-205 QLNDSTSRP
+205 
-214 PRRSRLPARRSS
+214 
-226 ICSRQPR
+226 
-233 TCRAA
+233 
-238 SLPSRSLVEH
+238 
-248 ADPVFQLAE
+248 DP
-257 AVAALPTTAIRQ
+257 
-269 VLPLLQLTRFP
+269 
-280 AAPAGVAGLMNLH
+280 
-293 GAAIPVVRRHRHE
+293 
-306 RRPAAR
+306 
-312 ARQDTRILLV
+312 
-322 DFTLPEGGSRPLGL
+322 
-336 VVEGVAGVRR
+336 
-346 VTARAPRPAGVRLP
+346 
-360 DYPGSAR
+360 
-367 CWRRPRASGCG
+367 
-378 WNRIACSRRPWPPCC
+378 
-393 SRRPREARSRLA
+393 RLA

-514 LPHRPSRSPRWTSTS
+514 LPAQAFQVTAVDINEPSLE
-529 RPWSAPAAASMGAI
+529 
-543 PFAPATS
+543 
-550 AFAIAISTPRAI
+550 RARRGLYGRNSFR
-562 ASAWPNGVRTRCA
+562 ARDLGFRDRYFDAEGDRQRLAERVRNQVR
-575 FARANILQL
+575 FRQGNILQL

-645 GVAHASALVKRQAAG
+645 GVAHASALVKRQAAV
-660 AEPARPHPQPA
+660 ADPARPHPPA
-671 SPRRKAAVRPP
+671 AAPRRKAAVRTP
-682 PPAPPLPTRLRA
+682 PPAPALPARLRA
-694 RSTPAP
+694 RSTPVP
-700 APITPVASSAQPL
+700 APVTPVARSAQPL

-730 LLRNLLE
+730 LLRDLLE

-754 DDRAAEAERALR
+754 DARAAEAERALR

>member
-1 MEVLSTTREIAAN
+1 M
-14 ANALVRTMEEAV
+14 
-26 QVADE
+26 
-31 TTQGAEQARSSLASM
+31 
-46 DGTMQRMVAA
+46 
-56 TDSINAKLAALSEK
+56 KL
-70 SSHINKVLT
+70 
-79 TITKVA
+79 
-85 DQTNLLSLN
+85 
-94 AAIEAEK
+94 
-101 AGEAGRGFS
+101 
-110 VVATEIRRL
+110 
-119 SDQTTAATDDIEQM
+119 
-133 LKDMNSAVSASVMG
+133 
-147 MDKFSEEIRRSVQEV
+147 
-162 ASVSDQLAEVIE
+162 
-174 DVQKLPARFDI
+174 
-185 VLEGM
+185 
-190 QSQAV
+190 
-195 GAGQIAETIT
+195 
-205 QLNDSTSRP
+205 
-214 PRRSRLPARRSS
+214 
-226 ICSRQPR
+226 
-233 TCRAA
+233 
-238 SLPSRSLVEH
+238 
-248 ADPVFQLAE
+248 DP
-257 AVAALPTTAIRQ
+257 
-269 VLPLLQLTRFP
+269 
-280 AAPAGVAGLMNLH
+280 
-293 GAAIPVVRRHRHE
+293 
-306 RRPAAR
+306 
-312 ARQDTRILLV
+312 
-322 DFTLPEGGSRPLGL
+322 
-336 VVEGVAGVRR
+336 
-346 VTARAPRPAGVRLP
+346 
-360 DYPGSAR
+360 
-367 CWRRPRASGCG
+367 
-378 WNRIACSRRPWPPCC
+378 
-393 SRRPREARSRLA
+393 RLA

-514 LPHRPSRSPRWTSTS
+514 LPAQAFQVTAVDINEPSLE
-529 RPWSAPAAASMGAI
+529 
-543 PFAPATS
+543 
-550 AFAIAISTPRAI
+550 RARRGLYGRNSFR
-562 ASAWPNGVRTRCA
+562 ARDLGFRDRYFDAEGDRQRLAERVRNQVR
-575 FARANILQL
+575 FRQGNILQL

-645 GVAHASALVKRQAAG
+645 GVAHASALVKRQAVG
-660 AEPARPHPQPA
+660 AESARPHPPA
-671 SPRRKAAVRPP
+671 APPRRKAAVRTP
-682 PPAPPLPTRLRA
+682 PPAPALPARLRA

-700 APITPVASSAQPL
+700 APVTPVALSDQPL

-730 LLRNLLE
+730 LLRDLLE

-754 DDRAAEAERALR
+754 DARAAEAERALR